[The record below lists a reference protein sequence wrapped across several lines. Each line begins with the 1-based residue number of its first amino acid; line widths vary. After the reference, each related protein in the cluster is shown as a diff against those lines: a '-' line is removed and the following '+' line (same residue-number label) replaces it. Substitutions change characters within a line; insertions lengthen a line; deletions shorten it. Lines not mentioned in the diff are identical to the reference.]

1 MIYPSTTGKADGK
14 DLRLRTMESVWIQ
27 GRLKM
32 WGRWATYSD
41 MPEAVNM
48 FKRVLASGKVTP
60 EDLKKA
66 IDKLRKSGCSSQ
78 ELEAWIH
85 QMHAESRFSRLVF
98 CTDEEGARMDRVISE
113 TFLKSPGLL
122 SIIKRRYQGRGESKS
137 ELARGLNDVRP
148 EWSFSTCQRR
158 VDLWLST
165 AEYSLYLPMND
176 AFTLNPER
184 FYTMGRINKMT
195 G

>member
-1 MIYPSTTGKADGK
+1 MIYPTTTGKADGK
-14 DLRLRTMESVWIQ
+14 ELRLRTMESVWIQ
-27 GRLKM
+27 GKLKM

-66 IDKLRKSGCSSQ
+66 IDKLRKSGCSSK
-78 ELEAWIH
+78 ELEAWINE
-85 QMHAESRFSRLVF
+85 MHAESRYSRLVF

-113 TFLKSPGLL
+113 TFRKSQALL
-122 SIIKRRYQGRGESKS
+122 NIIKRRYHGRGESKS
-137 ELARGLNDVRP
+137 ELARELNEVRP

-158 VDLWLST
+158 IDLWLST
-165 AEYSLYLPMND
+165 AEYSLYLPISD
-176 AFTLNPER
+176 AFNLNSKR
-184 FYTMGRINKMT
+184 FILPFDQKT